1 MLRRPLLCKVGV
13 FAMFAQTQYKSF
25 VQTLLAQTQYKSF
38 VQTFSKVCAV
48 KGAEPL
54 SPPQWRNSLIG
65 VLFFVSF
72 SLAPLVSREKD
83 KDCLGRL
90 LNTYILISLF
100 ICSTDI
106 FDIPFPAFFF
116 DTSGA
121 KKKACKKETPS
132 RDALRA
138 LP

>member
-1 MLRRPLLCKVGV
+1 MLFCYRARLNSFTSFVISTNSARKFCSNFFKSLRRQGRGALV
-13 FAMFAQTQYKSF
+13 AT
-25 VQTLLAQTQYKSF
+25 
-38 VQTFSKVCAV
+38 AV
-48 KGAEPL
+48 AKL
-54 SPPQWRNSLIG
+54 SYRRSL
-65 VLFFVSF
+65 FVSF

-121 KKKACKKETPS
+121 KKKAHKKETPS

>member
-1 MLRRPLLCKVGV
+1 
-13 FAMFAQTQYKSF
+13 MFAQS
-25 VQTLLAQTQYKSF
+25 QYKSF
-38 VQTFSKVCAV
+38 VQTFEFRFAPWHERKFVQSLRRQGREALVATAV
-48 KGAEPL
+48 AKF
-54 SPPQWRNSLIG
+54 SFWRSLF
-65 VLFFVSF
+65 VETCFFF

-121 KKKACKKETPS
+121 KKKAHKKETPFWGRAQGS
-132 RDALRA
+132 ALRTR
-138 LP
+138 LKTF